1 MASARTASPGH
12 WRQAPIV
19 RALRRGGRMCKKKGG
34 IVCEKIARGRGR
46 RAPRREGG
54 CALSCAKRYAS
65 SRISRHFAGPR
76 IEPASIA
83 TLRGLIIVSIPK
95 HSTLTARSLTRTL
108 RSGEQQEPSHKFSL
122 CYINVEVFE
131 EVGGPKR
138 TPPNPLQLQRASGI
152 QSRQDLNLR
161 GKTQKIIRCSLVCV
175 FDILVFRLNHS
186 AT

>member
-1 MASARTASPGH
+1 V
-12 WRQAPIV
+12 Q
-19 RALRRGGRMCKKKGG
+19 KKGG
-34 IVCEKIARGRGR
+34 HRLRENCARAGAGPGR

-54 CALSCAKRYAS
+54 CAFSCAKRYAS

-95 HSTLTARSLTRTL
+95 HSTLTARSLTRIL
-108 RSGEQQEPSHKFSL
+108 RVPGNSKNLAKSSFFT
-122 CYINVEVFE
+122 IFNVEVLE